1 MKYSMDLMKKSNPD
15 ILVATPG
22 RLKGMIESQ
31 LFSFE
36 SLQWVIFDECD
47 RLLNGDFDGDLN
59 PLRAVLPRG
68 FFLVYFIPV
77 LIQNLFILIPTK
89 SIVNCCTK
97 FKYE

>member
-1 MKYSMDLMKKSNPD
+1 MKYGMDLMKKSNPD

-68 FFLVYFIPV
+68 SITKLS
-77 LIQNLFILIPTK
+77 ILYTSINSK
-89 SIVNCCTK
+89 SI
-97 FKYE
+97 

>member
-1 MKYSMDLMKKSNPD
+1 MKYGMDLMKKSNPE

-22 RLKGMIESQ
+22 RLKAMIESQ
-31 LFSFE
+31 LFSLE

-68 FFLVYFIPV
+68 ARNTV
-77 LIQNLFILIPTK
+77 ILTRSSLCNCN
-89 SIVNCCTK
+89 SIVLVIASQLPIRIQ
-97 FKYE
+97 

>member
-1 MKYSMDLMKKSNPD
+1 MKYSMDLMKKSNPY

-22 RLKGMIESQ
+22 RLKGIIESQ

-68 FFLVYFIPV
+68 SITKLS
-77 LIQNLFILIPTK
+77 ILYTSINSK
-89 SIVNCCTK
+89 SI
-97 FKYE
+97 